1 VSSIFVLPYALM
13 TLHPNTDETYLPTEV
28 HKGNFTHTF
37 QRKRVM
43 QISDRTHVGGEF
55 EKTMMV

>member
-1 VSSIFVLPYALM
+1 M